1 MSYKIVEQMSLE
13 QENFL
18 PDVFYPDND
27 GDLIFLPIHQR
38 NTSKTK
44 KKKKKRKEKRKHD
57 TSKSRSVRK
66 TV

>member
-44 KKKKKRKEKRKHD
+44 KKKKKRKK
-57 TSKSRSVRK
+57 K
-66 TV
+66 TRYI

>member
-44 KKKKKRKEKRKHD
+44 KKKRKEKRKHD